1 MIRHRSDKNIFAIPR
16 KYRHANSLAQSSPQ
30 ILESGL
36 KRIKLICTS
45 ENESKDQ
52 IGDSCTIFVTSLRND
67 AKKFCLTNK
76 ECFRAYKT
84 AVNPSKICCKST
96 IAIVFDRH
104 PRKKLIIRFRHVVK
118 VFRLN
123 NSLIGS
129 NVCLLL
135 HAGL

>member
-52 IGDSCTIFVTSLRND
+52 IGDSCRIFVTVLHKD
-67 AKKFCLTNK
+67 ANKFCLTNK
-76 ECFRAYKT
+76 GIK
-84 AVNPSKICCKST
+84 N
-96 IAIVFDRH
+96 VF
-104 PRKKLIIRFRHVVK
+104 KLI
-118 VFRLN
+118 
-123 NSLIGS
+123 
-129 NVCLLL
+129 
-135 HAGL
+135 